1 MNGKSW
7 YIFAEAAIVL
17 VYQLISWLQN
27 SPETKTS
34 KKRKDVPKS

>member
-7 YIFAEAAIVL
+7 YVFVQAALMLIHEL
-17 VYQLISWLQN
+17 VSWLQN
-27 SPETKTS
+27 SPETQTS

>member
-17 VYQLISWLQN
+17 VYQLVSWLQN
-27 SPETKTS
+27 SKGSQTS
-34 KKRKDVPKS
+34 TKRKDVPKS